1 MVRDEIKKSIIATLK
16 VAGEQ
21 KRYKKELLDAFDAKA
36 EELITRF
43 EKSIYSKEFQEEIKT
58 FKYDLLEKS
67 KFEKFIEKT
76 SFLVPLLFSLFF
88 IRIIYKI
95 NKECENLDIL
105 QNYQFELS
113 AVGILLTIWFLAS
126 LFFVF
131 KKS

>member
-1 MVRDEIKKSIIATLK
+1 MVRDEIKKSIVATLK

-21 KRYKKELLDAFDAKA
+21 KRYKKELLEAFDAKA

-43 EKSIYSKEFQEEIKT
+43 EKSIYSKEFQQEITT
-58 FKYDLLEKS
+58 FKEDLLKKS

-76 SFLVPLLFSLFF
+76 AFFVPLLFSLVF
-88 IRIIYKI
+88 IRIIYKLD
-95 NKECENLDIL
+95 KTCENLDIL
-105 QNYQFELS
+105 QIYKFELS
-113 AVGILLTIWFLAS
+113 AIGTLLVIWFLAS